1 MLGKT
6 EILVVIFVLLLAF
19 YIVISLGAGK
29 KRKSFQ
35 SREIT
40 SYLFGVRILIIII
53 GIVSLILW
61 FFL

>member
-1 MLGKT
+1 MLGKI
-6 EILVVIFVLLLAF
+6 EILFVIFVLLLVF
-19 YIVISLGAGK
+19 YLFISLGAGK
-29 KRKSFQ
+29 KRKSSQ